1 MGNKKKQM
9 QFYNGGSHHTIHSDT
24 TVVPSHIHKIHQSL
38 IHHNIITHPRVINC
52 SSFYWKQE
60 KDLPFPDRH
69 KLINRCGNVHL
80 CPICSYLQDRKI
92 FARVLP
98 YVDTIKKND
107 GDIHLLTF
115 NLRHNPSHPLKDLKE
130 VLHKSVTHFKKTY
143 PYKKYYGTK
152 DRLFSLTQY
161 ETSWSQNSGFHY
173 HAHCHI
179 GTTNIASKEQIESEM
194 KQKWVDVVSL
204 HTNDTSMI
212 PNKEYGFDVGVN
224 RDDAWYVERKS
235 LNEKRFEEFCR
246 ENNQNVKEIF
256 KNKRKSISKENLE
269 KIVVDYHDSIEE
281 KQPSPTTTK
290 IVKKVISVLKTVYSS
305 CLKRYRVIFQVNKRH
320 YLFQHINN

>member
-1 MGNKKKQM
+1 MTNT
-9 QFYNGGSHHTIHSDT
+9 TIYE
-24 TVVPSHIHKIHQSL
+24 IHQSL
-38 IHHNIITHPRVINC
+38 VKENIITKQRIRECSTRRHPNENDYVNNKPYYRRI
-52 SSFYWKQE
+52 
-60 KDLPFPDRH
+60 L
-69 KLINRCGNVHL
+69 RCLNDNG
-80 CPICSYLQDRKI
+80 CPICSYKRDRKI
-92 FARVLP
+92 FARVSP

-161 ETSWSQNSGFHY
+161 ETNWSQHSGFHY

-269 KIVVDYHDSIEE
+269 KIVVDYHESIEE

-290 IVKKVISVLKTVYSS
+290 IVNKVISVLKTIYSS

-320 YLFQHINN
+320 HLFQHINN